1 MEIGFPEAIKLNVA
15 DWSHFQE
22 LDYEQLPFKCRLC
35 HEYGHFAR
43 NCKKKSDEVVEKA
56 IPNQWIQSQKAGS
69 SKLKYKDGNVGYGT
83 KPVGN
88 KSAEVGF
95 SKLVK
100 NIEGYVG
107 NGTHPEVNSVIPQAV
122 GKVSKTSNSFGV
134 LSSPEAQVSPVLEEG
149 ELQHSDVLF
158 EEGEVWT

>member
-1 MEIGFPEAIKLNVA
+1 M
-15 DWSHFQE
+15 
-22 LDYEQLPFKCRLC
+22 
-35 HEYGHFAR
+35 
-43 NCKKKSDEVVEKA
+43 
-56 IPNQWIQSQKAGS
+56 
-69 SKLKYKDGNVGYGT
+69 
-83 KPVGN
+83 GN
-88 KSAEVGF
+88 KSTEVDS

-134 LSSPEAQVSPVLEEG
+134 LSSPEAQASLVLEEG

-158 EEGEVWT
+158 EEGEVRT